1 MIRYSLKCT
10 EGHGFDSWFANA
22 DAYGVQQEK
31 GLVGC
36 PVCGSTRIDKDLMA
50 PSVRPGRKASVAG
63 ASVSGTSVS
72 GASIAGPADGTAPP
86 ANRSAPDLT
95 TPATELEVAIAALR
109 RHIAERSDDVGA
121 NFVAE
126 ARRMHAGEVPERAIH
141 GQARLE
147 EARQLLE
154 DGIPVAPLPFLPPR
168 KVN

>member
-10 EGHGFDSWFANA
+10 AGHGFDSWFANA
-22 DAYGVQQEK
+22 DAYGLQQEK

-36 PVCGSTRIDKDLMA
+36 PVCGSTKVDKDLMA
-50 PSVRPGRKASVAG
+50 PSVRPGRKAAG
-63 ASVSGTSVS
+63 
-72 GASIAGPADGTAPP
+72 AGPADMTPAP
-86 ANRSAPDLT
+86 NRTPPDLS
-95 TPATELEVAIAALR
+95 TPTTELEAAMAALR
-109 RHIAERSDDVGA
+109 CHIAERSDDVGT
-121 NFVAE
+121 NFVTE
-126 ARRMHAGEVPERAIH
+126 ARRIHAGEVPERAIH